1 MTARD
6 QRRQDEQ
13 GAIRDLRRR
22 AAVTAATDMFAQ
34 HGFHATTMADIAG
47 VAGLSLKALYE
58 GFPSKEALFE
68 AVLAEVSDR
77 FSVLL
82 AAPERGADPVRWLLD
97 FVDRIVELLAANTS
111 ALRLYSRGADGI
123 PPALRDRGL
132 DPFAGF
138 LTRLTDELADAVRD
152 AQGSGGAHGIDA
164 VVLAR
169 GILTLTIAETRHRLE
184 AAEPVSGTA
193 DVLTPIVAAL
203 LR

>member
-1 MTARD
+1 MR
-6 QRRQDEQ
+6 
-13 GAIRDLRRR
+13 
-22 AAVTAATDMFAQ
+22 
-34 HGFHATTMADIAG
+34 
-47 VAGLSLKALYE
+47 SLKALYE
-58 GFPSKEALFE
+58 SFPSKEALFE

-82 AAPERGADPVRWLLD
+82 AAPERGADPVRWLLV

-138 LTRLTDELADAVRD
+138 MTRLTDELAVAVRD
-152 AQGSGGAHGIDA
+152 VQGSGGAHGIDA

-169 GILTLTIAETRHRLE
+169 GILTMTITETRHRLE
-184 AAEPVSGTA
+184 AAQPVSSTA
-193 DVLTPIVAAL
+193 AVLTPIVAAL